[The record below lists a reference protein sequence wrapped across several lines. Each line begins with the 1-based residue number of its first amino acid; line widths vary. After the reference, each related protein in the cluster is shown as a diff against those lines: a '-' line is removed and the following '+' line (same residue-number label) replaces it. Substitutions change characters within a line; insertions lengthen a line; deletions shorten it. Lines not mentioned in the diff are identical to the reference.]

1 MSGFLQ
7 CLSHTPLVGFLDPAE
22 SVLEEI
28 ASYRENARRKIK
40 DFDPQL
46 VVLFAPD
53 HFKRLLPRCDAAL
66 LCRRGSTCHRRF
78 QHRKRANTHGVGPGN
93 EAGRIRMENSV
104 DIATSQRMQV
114 DHGFAQPLDFLLG
127 GIDRYPVIPIF
138 MNCVAPPLPTFK
150 RTRILGEIVGNF
162 CKTLNKRVLFIASGG
177 LSHQPP
183 IPEYATATDDVRLV
197 LLGAGKNLSPEAREA
212 RTNRT
217 IEAAKKFVQDP
228 TTLHILA
235 PEWDQSFIDTISK
248 GDISVLDNVMNK
260 SVTEIA
266 GASTHEVKTWV
277 AAASAMSMISPYE
290 TISQYYRPIPE
301 WIAGYGGFTARSVS
315 GRGRHE
321 ADIQATAITSA
332 PIPNGTISIP
342 VK

>member
-7 CLSHTPLVGFLDPAE
+7 CLSHTPLVGIFDPAE
-22 SVLEEI
+22 SVLEEVK
-28 ASYRENARRKIK
+28 SYRENARRKIEE
-40 DFDPQL
+40 FDPQL

-53 HFKRLLPRCDAAL
+53 HFNGFFHDVMPPYCVGVEADAI
-66 LCRRGSTCHRRF
+66 GDF
-78 QHRKRANTHGVGPGN
+78 NTPKGPILTASDLAMKLA
-93 EAGRIRMENSV
+93 EYSMENGV

-138 MNCVAPPLPTFK
+138 INCVAPPLPTFK

-162 CKTLNKRVLFIASGG
+162 CRTLNKRVLFIASGG

-217 IEAAKKFVQDP
+217 IEAAKKFVEDP

-235 PEWDQSFIDTISK
+235 PEWDQSFIDIISK
-248 GDISVLDNVMNK
+248 GDISVLDNVVNK

-277 AAASAMSMISPYE
+277 AAGSAMSMISPYE

-301 WIAGYGGFTARSVS
+301 WIAGYGGFTASSVY

-321 ADIQATAITSA
+321 ADIQATGITSA
-332 PIPNGTISIP
+332 PIPNGAISIP